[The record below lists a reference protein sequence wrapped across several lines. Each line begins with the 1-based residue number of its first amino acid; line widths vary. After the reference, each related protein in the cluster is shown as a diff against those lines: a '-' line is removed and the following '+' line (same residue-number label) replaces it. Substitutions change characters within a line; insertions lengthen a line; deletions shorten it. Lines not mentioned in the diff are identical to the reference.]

1 MATALAEKHCVPCK
15 GGVEPLKGEQIDRQM
30 AELDPEWRVVDEHHL
45 EREFTFRDF
54 REALEFVDRVG
65 ALAEEEN
72 HHPDIHLSYGKVK
85 IGLWT
90 HKIDG
95 LHENDFILAA
105 KIDQL

>member
-1 MATALAEKHCVPCK
+1 MATALAEKHCVSCK